1 MSKKILVTGGTGYIG
16 SHAVVELQNAGF
28 HALIAD
34 NLSNSR
40 IEVLDAIAKITGT
53 KPVFEK
59 IDLSNAKETEALFDK
74 HPDIEAVIHFAA
86 YKAVENL
93 FKSLLSIITTI

>member
-59 IDLSNAKETEALFDK
+59 IDLSNATETEALFDK